1 MNTTASIIFTPET
14 LHNTTR
20 YLPRVT
26 NLNAPCGKP
35 ESTDELFI
43 EWMDLNKELIQ
54 RPRST
59 YGLTAYG
66 DSMHDEGIDSGD
78 LLIVDRDEEPK
89 ADSIVIVELDGEYTV
104 KKLSRVG
111 ARLWLVPGNKDFKP
125 VEVRREQECKVWGV
139 VKWIIKKA

>member
-1 MNTTASIIFTPET
+1 MNAAIKFTPQT
-14 LHNTTR
+14 LRNTAR

-43 EWMDLNKELIQ
+43 EWMDLNKELIP

-59 YGLTAYG
+59 YGLTAFG

-78 LLIVDRDEEPK
+78 LLIVDRDAEPQ

-104 KKLSRVG
+104 KKLARVG
-111 ARLWLVPGNKDFKP
+111 HRLWLVPGNKDFQP
-125 VEVRREQECKVWGV
+125 IEVGREQFCKVWGV
-139 VKWIIKKA
+139 VQWIIKRA